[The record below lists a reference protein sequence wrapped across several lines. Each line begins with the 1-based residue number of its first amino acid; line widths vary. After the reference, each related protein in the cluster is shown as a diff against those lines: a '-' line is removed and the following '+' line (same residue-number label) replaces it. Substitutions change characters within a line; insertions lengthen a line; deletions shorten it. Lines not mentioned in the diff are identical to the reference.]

1 MDQLFSDQSLCLPS
15 GVKYALFQNPDLGV
29 CVVSR
34 DKKFKMWSADS
45 CRDSVFTRQSISK
58 MILSGQVNDFVHDFV
73 LVDKNGENCGANFKV
88 KTSIDEN
95 GFIHINDTDYLVK
108 VVEDANSARFIG
120 GRNVEEIE
128 KKVRSL
134 IDMGIIKKPIGFT
147 AKGFKDKPIFE
158 SPQKMS

>member
-1 MDQLFSDQSLCLPS
+1 
-15 GVKYALFQNPDLGV
+15 
-29 CVVSR
+29 
-34 DKKFKMWSADS
+34 
-45 CRDSVFTRQSISK
+45 

-73 LVDKNGENCGANFKV
+73 LVDKNGENCGSNFKV